1 MRYVFKKIVAI
12 TLYYCYNEFN
22 YKIQEVSSPFMGT
35 DSIIQIIIMIVCVV
49 FSAYFSATETAF
61 TSLNRIRLKTMAD
74 TGNKKAK
81 RTYALSEKYDK
92 LISTVLIGNNIV
104 NILLATV
111 STLFFVNNISKNFG
125 ATFSTIA
132 STIVVLI
139 FGEIGPKTIS
149 KEMPERFAMFSTPFI
164 RMLMV
169 LLTPI
174 NALFSAFKS
183 CLTAMFKIGKSSGI
197 TEDELLIMVD
207 EAEQDGELDEQESE
221 LIRSAIEFTER
232 EASDILTPRVD
243 VVAIDKTTQNGE
255 IAKLFQQT
263 GFSRLPVY
271 DDTIDNIIGIIHQK
285 DFHNS
290 VYHKSNPLESIITP
304 PIFISGS
311 MKISTLL
318 TVLQKEKSHLA
329 VVADE
334 YGGTEGIVTLEDIL
348 EELVGEIWDE
358 HDDVVNEIEQIG
370 EHTFKIMCSMSFE
383 DFSEYFEIENDEDIT
398 TVGGWVMQQLSKIPD
413 AGDSFVFENL
423 DVTVTRVEDKRTVEI
438 QIEQNEKQET
448 VDED

>member
-1 MRYVFKKIVAI
+1 
-12 TLYYCYNEFN
+12 
-22 YKIQEVSSPFMGT
+22 
-35 DSIIQIIIMIVCVV
+35 MIH
-49 FSAYFSATETAF
+49 
-61 TSLNRIRLKTMAD
+61 RIH
-74 TGNKKAK
+74 
-81 RTYALSEKYDK
+81 
-92 LISTVLIGNNIV
+92 
-104 NILLATV
+104 
-111 STLFFVNNISKNFG
+111 
-125 ATFSTIA
+125 
-132 STIVVLI
+132 
-139 FGEIGPKTIS
+139 
-149 KEMPERFAMFSTPFI
+149 
-164 RMLMV
+164 
-169 LLTPI
+169 
-174 NALFSAFKS
+174 
-183 CLTAMFKIGKSSGI
+183 
-197 TEDELLIMVD
+197 MVD